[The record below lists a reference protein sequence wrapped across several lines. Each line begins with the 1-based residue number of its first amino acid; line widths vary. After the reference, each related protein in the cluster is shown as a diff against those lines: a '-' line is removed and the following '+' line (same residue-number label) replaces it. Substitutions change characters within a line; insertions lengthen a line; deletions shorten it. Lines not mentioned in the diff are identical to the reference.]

1 MEVIFPDARA
11 QVLSLVQYFREDDL
25 GDGEMVQ
32 LWDRDHVRKSEMEPK
47 REASKSRPE
56 NLSVR
61 NRTDSILHF

>member
-32 LWDRDHVRKSEMEPK
+32 L
-47 REASKSRPE
+47 
-56 NLSVR
+56 
-61 NRTDSILHF
+61 